1 MAGPAAYLWALCALG
16 NDVGHNLGIG
26 HSSRSIPAERSIG
39 RNSWATPQALAR
51 PPAALRLAASAY
63 PTSLPHTDRSS
74 TMRLPPWR
82 VPGVLFAALTAFVGC
97 ASDSTA
103 PEPEPT
109 FIGTWAGEAWSG
121 DVAVSYGQ
129 QGDTMYISGSSP
141 AGAGQ
146 SLSSIVT
153 IRILYSGA
161 GTYILG
167 PSDATVTHLVGGDGV
182 VSRHGTF
189 SEHAGVVTLVGR
201 VGDRVAGAVYFD
213 ARDVRDS
220 APNPTPLR
228 FEGTFEA
235 NLPR

>member
-1 MAGPAAYLWALCALG
+1 MTSAIISASGIRHVRFQLNVQLVGAAGQLRRLLLVHLP
-16 NDVGHNLGIG
+16 
-26 HSSRSIPAERSIG
+26 
-39 RNSWATPQALAR
+39 
-51 PPAALRLAASAY
+51 ALRLAASAY
-63 PTSLPHTDRSS
+63 PTNLPHTDRSS
-74 TMRLPPWR
+74 KMRLPPWR

-153 IRILYSGA
+153 IRIL
-161 GTYILG
+161 
-167 PSDATVTHLVGGDGV
+167 
-182 VSRHGTF
+182 
-189 SEHAGVVTLVGR
+189 
-201 VGDRVAGAVYFD
+201 
-213 ARDVRDS
+213 
-220 APNPTPLR
+220 
-228 FEGTFEA
+228 
-235 NLPR
+235 